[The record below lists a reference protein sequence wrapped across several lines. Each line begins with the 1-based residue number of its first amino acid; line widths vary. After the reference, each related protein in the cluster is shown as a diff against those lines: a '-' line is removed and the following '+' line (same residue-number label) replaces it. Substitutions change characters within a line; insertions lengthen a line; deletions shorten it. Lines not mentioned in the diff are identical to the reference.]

1 MEAVMGKDNRT
12 GSMDVEADSL
22 HDLVTTDNRFIPE
35 ETSLLVHS
43 QRHQGS
49 QLTHFLDDR
58 GDGNGLCTEET
69 NSDSKDSRNERNK
82 PFSCTDC
89 DKSFT
94 YLSQY
99 KMHSVIHTGERPF
112 MCTVCSKS
120 FTQYGNL
127 KTHYGVHTG
136 ERPHACPVCDRK
148 FRKLGNLK
156 KHHQIHTG
164 DKSYTCTECDEKFTL
179 PSRLKKHLHAHTCE
193 SIEEIESQ
201 HECTIC
207 NKKFTQPN
215 DLRRHILIHTGER
228 PFVCRECGKGFI
240 RSSALREHSRV
251 HTGEKP
257 YACGVCNRQFS
268 NLNNL
273 NLHLRSHCNV
283 CGVCGKRFVSS
294 EKLERHKHVHVGGKL
309 NQRRGGKKC
318 AKHNGVQDQSITQVG
333 DKPYVCTVCNK
344 RFTTASNLNHHSHF
358 HLQEIPS
365 EFSQQLKN
373 LIDVERGSSIYAKRT
388 PGVSKNIVFCM
399 RK

>member
-1 MEAVMGKDNRT
+1 
-12 GSMDVEADSL
+12 MDQQIASDSGLTSEESFSL
-22 HDLVTTDNRFIPE
+22 HHCQE
-35 ETSLLVHS
+35 
-43 QRHQGS
+43 HQGS
-49 QLTHFLDDR
+49 QLNHFLEDR
-58 GDGNGLCTEET
+58 GDDGDDFCAGEINTSSEDGR
-69 NSDSKDSRNERNK
+69 SERDK
-82 PFSCTDC
+82 PYSCTDC
-89 DKSFT
+89 DKRFT

-112 MCTVCSKS
+112 VCTVCNKS

-164 DKSYTCTECDEKFTL
+164 NKPYACSECDEKFTL
-179 PSRLKKHLHAHTCE
+179 LSRLKKHLHVHTGE
-193 SIEEIESQ
+193 PVEEMERR

-207 NKKFTQPN
+207 HKKFTQPN

-228 PFVCRECGKGFI
+228 PFVCHECGKGFI

-257 YACGVCNRQFS
+257 YACGVCSRQFS

-273 NLHLRSHCNV
+273 NLHLRSHSNV

-294 EKLERHKHVHVGGKL
+294 EKLERHKRVHVGGKL
-309 NQRRGGKKC
+309 NPRKGRKKC
-318 AKHNGVQDQSITQVG
+318 ARPNGVQELSLAQAG

-344 RFTTASNLNHHSHF
+344 RFATASNLNHHSHI
-358 HLQEIPS
+358 HLQEKPD
-365 EFSQQLKN
+365 EFSQQLKK
-373 LIDVERGSSIYAKRT
+373 LIDTEKNSGIYAET
-388 PGVSKNIVFCM
+388 APDVSTNIIFNVG
-399 RK
+399 K